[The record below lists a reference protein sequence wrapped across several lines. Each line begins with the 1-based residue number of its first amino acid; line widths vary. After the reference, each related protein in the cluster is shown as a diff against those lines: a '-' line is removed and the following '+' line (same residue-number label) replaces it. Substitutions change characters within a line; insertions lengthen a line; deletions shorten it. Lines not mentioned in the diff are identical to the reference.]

1 MEKKMSIVKR
11 NEILRAKA
19 VEEINKNGL
28 HNFLMV
34 SGTKVA
40 KDFEVEGEMF
50 PVRIDIVTPKD
61 TGEFVEFTAKAMHEA
76 FMEDLEAKKAEN
88 EKKAKAKEAKIA
100 KDKAKREKAKVE
112 KEA

>member
-19 VEEINKNGL
+19 VEEIEKNGL

-34 SGTKVA
+34 AGTKVA

-61 TGEFVEFTAKAMHEA
+61 TGEFEEFTAKAMHEV
-76 FMEDLEAKKAEN
+76 FMTELKAKKEL
-88 EKKAKAKEAKIA
+88 EEEKAKTKEAKIA
-100 KDKAKREKAKVE
+100 KDKAKREKAKVG